1 MSPIT
6 VIAILIAVV
15 LTAVISVFA
24 TIAYRKSVSEAKVGS
39 AEEKAR
45 EILDDALKNAEAKK
59 REALL
64 EAKEEAL
71 RAKNDFEKESRE
83 RRMEL
88 QRYEKRVL
96 NKEEALDRK
105 SDVLEKK
112 EQSLAHKEGALEKQ
126 KAKVEELH
134 EKRLQELERIS
145 GLTSEQAKDYLL
157 KTVEDDVKREMAVMV
172 KEMKTRAK
180 EEASK
185 KAKEYVVTAIQ
196 KCAADHVAETTI
208 SLVQLPNDE
217 MKGRII
223 GSCTTDTVV
232 SAT

>member
-88 QRYEKRVL
+88 QRYETCP
-96 NKEEALDRK
+96 E
-105 SDVLEKK
+105 
-112 EQSLAHKEGALEKQ
+112 
-126 KAKVEELH
+126 
-134 EKRLQELERIS
+134 
-145 GLTSEQAKDYLL
+145 
-157 KTVEDDVKREMAVMV
+157 
-172 KEMKTRAK
+172 
-180 EEASK
+180 
-185 KAKEYVVTAIQ
+185 
-196 KCAADHVAETTI
+196 
-208 SLVQLPNDE
+208 
-217 MKGRII
+217 
-223 GSCTTDTVV
+223 
-232 SAT
+232 